1 MIAGECRREYIGTMW
16 VRAPW
21 KTLVN
26 LLSPARK
33 GLRRMQ
39 EELHDTVGPG
49 STPGCGF
56 KTAVV

>member
-1 MIAGECRREYIGTMW
+1 MW